1 MHACINGNRKATMN
15 KKHKEKAATPE
26 ELEQVLI
33 DLGIEAVPDDHPIY
47 QEPPMIVLISKKTS
61 KKSDQ

>member
-1 MHACINGNRKATMN
+1 VVNQQLKELKMK

-33 DLGIEAVPDDHPIY
+33 DFGIEAVPDDHPIY
-47 QEPPMIVLISKKTS
+47 QESPMIVFLSKTPLKKTE
-61 KKSDQ
+61 K

>member
-1 MHACINGNRKATMN
+1 MK

-47 QEPPMIVLISKKTS
+47 QESPMIVFTPKIPLKKNR
-61 KKSDQ
+61 K

>member
-1 MHACINGNRKATMN
+1 MVNQQLKELKIK

-47 QEPPMIVLISKKTS
+47 QEPPMIVLISKNTS

>member
-1 MHACINGNRKATMN
+1 MK

-47 QEPPMIVLISKKTS
+47 QEPPMIVLISKNTS

>member
-1 MHACINGNRKATMN
+1 MK

-33 DLGIEAVPDDHPIY
+33 DFGIEAVPDDHPIY
-47 QEPPMIVLISKKTS
+47 QESPMIVFLSKTPLKKTE
-61 KKSDQ
+61 K

>member
-1 MHACINGNRKATMN
+1 MK
-15 KKHKEKAATPE
+15 KKHKDKAATPE

-47 QEPPMIVLISKKTS
+47 QESPMIVFISKNPP